1 MCVVCIHVPV
11 YFHSLDD
18 VNVFVQNC
26 IESTFVQ
33 WECIQTFTCAH
44 CVSLAGAYPLSL
56 LSYSLSLSLSLP
68 LPPSPLPPSHTHIHT
83 LCSSP
88 LLTPTFQSYEFD
100 VYSRYAENYM
110 EALSH
115 LHTLMEDDEVV
126 KYLESQPTK
135 LFKEAMQYLLP
146 KSLLEPI
153 YHCFYYFE
161 ILDVSY

>member
-1 MCVVCIHVPV
+1 MC
-11 YFHSLDD
+11 SLC
-18 VNVFVQNC
+18 FLGRSLFS
-26 IESTFVQ
+26 ISLILFS
-33 WECIQTFTCAH
+33 FSFPFSPS
-44 CVSLAGAYPLSL
+44 VS
-56 LSYSLSLSLSLP
+56 
-68 LPPSPLPPSHTHIHT
+68 PPPPHTHIHT

-88 LLTPTFQSYEFD
+88 LFTPTFQSYEFD

-110 EALSH
+110 EALAH
-115 LHTLMEDDEVV
+115 LHTLMEEDDVV